1 MSDAAR
7 GNALY
12 IADRLGQDGVGSAWG
27 GFRKG
32 YANIVTAIA
41 HGGTGIAIVGCPDC
55 GTRQRL
61 PSARPATVT
70 HCITCDATIE
80 RTHGRS
86 VPAALACSLATLLL
100 LIPANLSLFLRTDAL
115 GVSRSSHLASAA
127 GAMLGDGLPLL
138 ALAVLLFVVIFPLVR
153 FALLSA
159 VLGLLA
165 YGRVEPWMGRAFR
178 WSNRLE
184 TWAMPDVF
192 LLGLA
197 VAYARLAASIAVRVG
212 PGAIAFIAAG
222 VLSLVVRATL
232 DKAAIWERIAPDSCP
247 ADPAHAIECQDCDLL
262 LPPHREGQS
271 CPRCAAPIRRRK
283 PQSISRTIALTLA
296 ALLLYIPANIYPLAT
311 LPINYQ
317 PTKYTVLEGVIDL
330 VHAGLWDLA
339 ILVFCAS
346 FLIPFLKLVGISWCV
361 WSVLSRSDRH
371 LVAKARTYRVVEE
384 IGRWSMVDP
393 FVIGAFVP
401 VMNYNA
407 LIYGRAEAAALP
419 FTAVVVLTIISAKT
433 FDPRLM
439 WDAAARRRV

>member
-1 MSDAAR
+1 M
-7 GNALY
+7 
-12 IADRLGQDGVGSAWG
+12 
-27 GFRKG
+27 
-32 YANIVTAIA
+32 TAIG
-41 HGGTGIAIVGCPDC
+41 HSGTGAGPSAGIVGCPDC

-61 PSARPATVT
+61 PVARRATVVR
-70 HCITCDATIE
+70 CVTCEATIE

-86 VPAALACSLATLLL
+86 LSAALACSLATLLF

-115 GVSRSSHLASAA
+115 GVSRSSHLASSAS
-127 GAMLGDGLPLL
+127 AMLSEGWPWL
-138 ALAVLLFVVIFPLVR
+138 ALVVFLFVVVFPIVR
-153 FALLSA
+153 FALLTA
-159 VLGLLA
+159 VLGLLEL
-165 YGRVEPWMGRAFR
+165 GRVEPWMGRAFR

-212 PGAIAFIAAG
+212 PGAMAFIAAG
-222 VLSLVVRATL
+222 VLALIVRATL
-232 DKAAIWERIAPDSCP
+232 DKAAVWERIAPDAP
-247 ADPAHAIECQDCDLL
+247 VADAETAIECQDCDLL
-262 LPPHREGQS
+262 LPPHHEGHG
-271 CPRCAAPIRRRK
+271 CPRCAAPVRRRK

-311 LPINYQ
+311 LPINFK

-330 VHAGLWDLA
+330 AQAGLWDLA

-346 FLIPFLKLVGISWCV
+346 FLIPALKLAGLGWCV
-361 WSVLSRSDRH
+361 WSVLSRSNRH

-401 VMNYNA
+401 VMDYNS
-407 LIYGRAEAAALP
+407 LIYGRAEAASVP

-439 WDAAARRRV
+439 WDAARRRV

>member
-1 MSDAAR
+1 
-7 GNALY
+7 
-12 IADRLGQDGVGSAWG
+12 
-27 GFRKG
+27 
-32 YANIVTAIA
+32 VTAIG
-41 HGGTGIAIVGCPDC
+41 HSRTGAGPSAGIVGCPDC

-61 PSARPATVT
+61 PAPARATVVR
-70 HCITCDATIE
+70 CITCDGTIE

-86 VPAALACSLATLLL
+86 LSAALACSLATLFF

-127 GAMLGDGLPLL
+127 SAMFSEGWPWL
-138 ALAVLLFVVIFPLVR
+138 ALVVFLFVVVFPIVR
-153 FALLSA
+153 FALLTA
-159 VLGLLA
+159 VLGLLE

-184 TWAMPDVF
+184 TWAMPEVF

-197 VAYARLAASIAVRVG
+197 VAYARLADSIAVRVG
-212 PGAIAFIAAG
+212 PGAVAFIAAG
-222 VLSLVVRATL
+222 VLALVVRATL
-232 DKAAIWERIAPDSCP
+232 DKAAVWERIAPDSCP
-247 ADPAHAIECQDCDLL
+247 ADPEDAIECQDCDLL
-262 LPPHREGQS
+262 LPSHHEGRG
-271 CPRCAAPIRRRK
+271 CPRCAAPVRRRK

-311 LPINYQ
+311 LPINYK
-317 PTKYTVLEGVIDL
+317 PTKYTVLQGVIDL
-330 VHAGLWDLA
+330 AQAGLWDLA
-339 ILVFCAS
+339 ILVFSAS
-346 FLIPFLKLVGISWCV
+346 FLIPFLKLVGLTWCV
-361 WSVLSRSDRH
+361 VSVLRRSDRH

-407 LIYGRAEAAALP
+407 LIYGRAEAASVP

>member
-1 MSDAAR
+1 MTAAVHS
-7 GNALY
+7 GAE
-12 IADRLGQDGVGSAWG
+12 ASA
-27 GFRKG
+27 
-32 YANIVTAIA
+32 V
-41 HGGTGIAIVGCPDC
+41 VGCPDC

-61 PSARPATVT
+61 PASVHGAVVRCVT
-70 HCITCDATIE
+70 CTGTLE
-80 RTHGRS
+80 RTQGRS
-86 VPAALACSLATLLL
+86 LSAALACSLAVLLF

-115 GVSRSSHLASAA
+115 GVSRSSHLGSSASAMFTE
-127 GAMLGDGLPLL
+127 GWPWL
-138 ALAVLLFVVIFPLVR
+138 ALVVFLFVVVFPIVR
-153 FALLSA
+153 FALLTA
-159 VLGLLA
+159 VLGLLDL
-165 YGRVEPWMGRAFR
+165 GRVYPWMGRAFR

-197 VAYARLAASIAVRVG
+197 VAYARLASSIAVRVG
-212 PGAIAFIAAG
+212 PGALAFIAAG
-222 VLSLVVRATL
+222 VLALFVRATL
-232 DKAAIWERIAPDSCP
+232 DKAAVWERIAPDAEP
-247 ADPAHAIECQDCDLL
+247 ADPEEAIECRDCDLL
-262 LPPHREGQS
+262 LPPHLEGRH
-271 CPRCAAPIRRRK
+271 CPRCEAPVRRRK

-296 ALLLYIPANIYPLAT
+296 ALLLYVPANLYPLAT
-311 LPINYQ
+311 LPINFQ

-330 VHAGLWDLA
+330 VQAGLWDLA

-346 FLIPFLKLVGISWCV
+346 FLIPALKLAGLGWCV
-361 WSVLSRSDRH
+361 WSVLSRSNRH

-407 LIYGRAEAAALP
+407 LIYGRAEAASVP

-439 WDAAARRRV
+439 WDAARRRV

>member
-1 MSDAAR
+1 
-7 GNALY
+7 
-12 IADRLGQDGVGSAWG
+12 
-27 GFRKG
+27 
-32 YANIVTAIA
+32 VTAIG
-41 HGGTGIAIVGCPDC
+41 HSRTGAGPSAGIVGCPDC

-61 PSARPATVT
+61 PAPARATVVR
-70 HCITCDATIE
+70 CITCDGTIE

-86 VPAALACSLATLLL
+86 LSAALACSLATLLF

-127 GAMLGDGLPLL
+127 SAMFLEGWPWL
-138 ALAVLLFVVIFPLVR
+138 ALVVFLFVVVFPIVR
-153 FALLSA
+153 FALLTA
-159 VLGLLA
+159 VLGLLE

-184 TWAMPDVF
+184 TWAMPEVF

-197 VAYARLAASIAVRVG
+197 VAYARLADSIAVRVG
-212 PGAIAFIAAG
+212 PGAVAFIAAG
-222 VLSLVVRATL
+222 VLALVVRATL
-232 DKAAIWERIAPDSCP
+232 DKAAVWERIAPDSCP
-247 ADPAHAIECQDCDLL
+247 ADPEDAIECQDCDLL
-262 LPPHREGQS
+262 LPSHHEGRG
-271 CPRCAAPIRRRK
+271 CPRCAAPVRRRK

-311 LPINYQ
+311 LPINYK
-317 PTKYTVLEGVIDL
+317 PTKYTVLQGVIDL
-330 VHAGLWDLA
+330 AQAGLWDLA

-346 FLIPFLKLVGISWCV
+346 FLIPFLKLVGLTWCV
-361 WSVLSRSDRH
+361 VSVLRRSDRH

-407 LIYGRAEAAALP
+407 LIYGRAEAASVP

-439 WDAAARRRV
+439 WDAARRRV